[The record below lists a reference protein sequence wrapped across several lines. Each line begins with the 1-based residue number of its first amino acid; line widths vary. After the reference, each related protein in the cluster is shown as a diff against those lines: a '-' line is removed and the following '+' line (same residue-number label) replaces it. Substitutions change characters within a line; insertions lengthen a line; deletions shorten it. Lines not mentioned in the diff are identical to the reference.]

1 MKRYLL
7 LLAAM
12 LSSAGLA
19 RAADADS
26 LDNEHLLP
34 IRFEVKATGGITLI
48 NPTSV
53 NDHLAYLNNS
63 LNTDI
68 DKVSSMTRFM
78 IGGNFWISER
88 GFVPVR
94 FEYLSVSREYSYTAV
109 ARPDSTT
116 AGTPFLVNAKN
127 RYSVYP
133 LSIGI
138 GARSPGSNVEFEID
152 LIYALAYVT
161 DEGSMGAYGNYSS
174 TADTR
179 EYGLQ
184 VLMTPKIPI
193 TQRIN
198 LDFEIGYRY
207 LYLSDFSDNRG
218 RLLGDLKLSL
228 SGAILGAGLS
238 VSM

>member
-1 MKRYLL
+1 MKRSLIL
-7 LLAAM
+7 FAVML
-12 LSSAGLA
+12 LSSGPA

-26 LDNEHLLP
+26 LGGDRLLP
-34 IRFEVKATGGITLI
+34 LRFEVKATGGVALM
-48 NPTSV
+48 NPTSL

-63 LNTDI
+63 LNSDI

-94 FEYLSVSREYSYTAV
+94 FEYLTVSREYSFTNY
-109 ARPDSTT
+109 ARPDSSPSV
-116 AGTPFLVNAKN
+116 TPYTVNAKN

-133 LSIGI
+133 ISIGL
-138 GARSPGSNVEFEID
+138 GAKSPGSNVEFEID

-161 DEGSMGAYGNYSS
+161 DEGGMGAQGSYSS

-179 EYGLQ
+179 AYGLQ
-184 VLMTPKIPI
+184 ILMTPKFPVTAQIG
-193 TQRIN
+193 

-207 LYLSDFSDNRG
+207 LYLTDFSDNHG
-218 RLLGDLKLSL
+218 RLRGDFKLSL